1 MKLRIRILFLGIFS
15 LMLGSG
21 TVLGQDTSKIQE
33 KKIAARTV
41 YEYFVEEG
49 MDEPVVESVERYNE
63 RGDLLEIKEFNSKGE
78 VKRWEKYDYDESG
91 HLVEE
96 VYLDG
101 KGKVQRTE
109 KSVYSDDLRVEK
121 LYYNNKD
128 KLYKRKVYEYEYR
141 K

>member
-1 MKLRIRILFLGIFS
+1 MGIFS

-21 TVLGQDTSKIQE
+21 TVLGQDASKIQE

-78 VKRWEKYDYDESG
+78 VKRWEKYDYDERG

-109 KSVYSDDLRVEK
+109 KSVYSDGLRVEK

>member
-1 MKLRIRILFLGIFS
+1 MKLRISNFFLGIFS
-15 LMLGSG
+15 LLLGSG
-21 TVLGQDTSKIQE
+21 TVLGQDASKIQE
-33 KKIAARTV
+33 KKIVTRTV

-78 VKRWEKYDYDESG
+78 VKRWEKYDYDERG
-91 HLVEE
+91 HQVEE

-109 KSVYSDDLRVEK
+109 KSVYSDGLRVEK

>member
-1 MKLRIRILFLGIFS
+1 MKLRIRIFFLGIFS

-21 TVLGQDTSKIQE
+21 TVLGQDASKIQE

-49 MDEPVVESVERYNE
+49 LDEPVVESVERYNE

-109 KSVYSDDLRVEK
+109 KSVYSDGLRVEK
-121 LYYNNKD
+121 LFYNKKD